1 MVHSIHFME
10 WGRLKPPTSMVF
22 WKPRFWMVL
31 GQGISTIP
39 PRISPEPLKAARFNA
54 SCRRAAAEVLEE
66 AVADDLLANMQVP
79 GS

>member
-1 MVHSIHFME
+1 
-10 WGRLKPPTSMVF
+10 
-22 WKPRFWMVL
+22 MVL